1 MVPHRPWKQLVLSAL
16 GSWTSELCCCGSHA
30 AVALCFSC
38 PRTLMHT
45 VAWLAL
51 ICSES
56 PDNQGELTTAPE
68 TYAPDVFIVSRKK
81 SHIGAACTSQW
92 RILVPTCP
100 FLSQVFP
107 GFDSIDSRATC
118 NSTKVCQFLPLL
130 LITWRE
136 AHTKRGP
143 ATGHTCGY
151 GSSTQRKTAYFS
163 QPCFHLVACLSWAEA
178 QAPGGRPAWLQL
190 SESVHS

>member
-1 MVPHRPWKQLVLSAL
+1 MDAPSQPWKQPAPPAF
-16 GSWTSELCCCGSHA
+16 GSRTSEICCCGSHA

-51 ICSES
+51 ICSEG
-56 PDNQGELTTAPE
+56 PDNQGELTIAPE
-68 TYAPDVFIVSRKK
+68 THAPDVLIVSRKN
-81 SHIGAACTSQW
+81 TT
-92 RILVPTCP
+92 LVLLALLGGPFLYPSCP

-107 GFDSIDSRATC
+107 GFDGIDSRVMC
-118 NSTKVCQFLPLL
+118 NSAKVCQFLPLL
-130 LITWRE
+130 LIIWRE

-151 GSSTQRKTAYFS
+151 GGNTQRKTACFS

-178 QAPGGRPAWLQL
+178 QAPGGRPAWL
-190 SESVHS
+190 STV